1 MAGQG
6 EHHEFRSG
14 HGAVEGSSDRS
25 FGFVFTGVFA
35 LLALYNGWHHGRA
48 WPWLAGIAAV
58 FLGITL
64 VRASLLA
71 PLNKLWTRF
80 GLLLASVVNPIV
92 LGLLFFVV
100 FTPIGLLARLLG
112 KDFLRL
118 RRKPEVASYWV
129 RRDPPGPEPLSMK
142 DQF

>member
-1 MAGQG
+1 MAGKG

-14 HGAVEGSSDRS
+14 HGPVEGSSDRS
-25 FGFVFTGVFA
+25 FGLVFAGVFA
-35 LLALYNGWHHGRA
+35 LLGLYNGWHAGRV
-48 WPWLAGIAAV
+48 WPWLMAIAAA
-58 FLGITL
+58 FLVIALT
-64 VRASLLA
+64 RASLLA

-92 LGLLFFVV
+92 LGLLFFAV
-100 FTPIGLLARLLG
+100 FTPIGLLAKLFG

-118 RRKPEVASYWV
+118 KRKPEAASYWIP
-129 RRDPPGPEPLSMK
+129 RDPPGPEPASMK